1 MLQAYIRSFKT
12 SHQDRN
18 LFYKISEIKRFPALQ
33 YASADERVPCLHL
46 KENSNFWEAMY
57 LQNQIVRRIAD
68 DNCVKAID

>member
-1 MLQAYIRSFKT
+1 MLQASICSFKT
-12 SHQDRN
+12 RHQDRN
-18 LFYKISEIKRFPALQ
+18 KISEIGRFPALQ
-33 YASADERVPCLHL
+33 YAFADERVPCLHL